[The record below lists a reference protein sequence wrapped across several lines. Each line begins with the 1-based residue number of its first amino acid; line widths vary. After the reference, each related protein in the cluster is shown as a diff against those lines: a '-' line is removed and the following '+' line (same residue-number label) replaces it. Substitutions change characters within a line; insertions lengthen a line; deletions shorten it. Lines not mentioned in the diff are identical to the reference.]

1 MKKKVLALVLSVTM
15 VASVFAGCGNT
26 ETATTEST
34 TTETTTEAATETA
47 AADDELAEHVTI
59 RWYLEGSNVSDDT
72 DVMEAVNAYLGE
84 KLNMTLEPIW
94 GTWGDF
100 DEGASLSLQAGDDI
114 DIYFTCS
121 WTTNEYSKYA
131 KDGYYVR
138 LDDPENNL
146 LEKYAPNLL
155 KEIPDT
161 LVSGAN
167 VEGASGFGIYAVPGY
182 KDIAN
187 QYCWDVNVTL
197 LEKYGYTIDDIKN
210 RTFFEFGDIFETVK
224 QGEGANFYPLLP
236 ESSVLERCVNRVA
249 AVDDNGLLSYY
260 FNPENP
266 SEALAKYGDVFLNK
280 FATEEFKA
288 YADQMREYYAAG
300 YIDPECANGQ
310 TSTETRTA
318 HQLEASYLIGCQ
330 SYAYGYEAQVSAE
343 RGIEVEFVPCE
354 DPYIDTISSRGAMMA
369 ISTASKNPDRAMM
382 FLNLLNTDPYLM
394 TLLEYGVEGVHYNLN
409 DDGCVVFT
417 DKRADY
423 TPWRNGMGNITIL
436 PPQEG
441 EGVGYVERFK
451 EYYGASH
458 QLPITGFT
466 FDTDP
471 VETEVAACV
480 SIAGEYTTA
489 LYMGS
494 APEGMLDE
502 MLERL
507 DAAGMQTI
515 IDEANRQLEEFL
527 ANN

>member
-1 MKKKVLALVLSVTM
+1 MKKKALALILSVAMMSTLFTACGSSETATSEGTATTTE
-15 VASVFAGCGNT
+15 VAST
-26 ETATTEST
+26 ETA
-34 TTETTTEAATETA
+34 A

-72 DVMEAVNAYLGE
+72 EVLAAANEYLGE

-100 DEGASLSLQAGDDI
+100 DEGAKLSLQSGDDI

-121 WTTNEYSKYA
+121 WTSNEYSAYA

-155 KEIPDT
+155 SEIPDT

-167 VEGASGFGIYAVPGY
+167 VEGASGLGIYAVPGY
-182 KDIAN
+182 KDVAN
-187 QYCWDVNVTL
+187 QYCYDVNVDM
-197 LEKYGYTIDDIKN
+197 LEKYGFTVDDVKN
-210 RTFFEFGDIFETVK
+210 RTFYEFGDILETIK
-224 QGEGANFYPLLP
+224 AGEGANFYPLLP
-236 ESSVLERCVNRVA
+236 EAAVLERCVDRVA
-249 AVDDNGLLSYY
+249 AIDDNGLLAYY
-260 FNPENP
+260 FEPEDP
-266 SEALAKYGDVFLNK
+266 SQPLAKYGNVIMNK
-280 FATEEFKA
+280 FSTEEFAK
-288 YADQMREYYAAG
+288 YAAQMREYYAAG
-300 YIDPECANGQ
+300 YIDPEVANTQ
-310 TSTETRTA
+310 TANEVRTA
-318 HQLEASYLIGCQ
+318 HQLEASYAIGCQ
-330 SYAYGYEAQVSAE
+330 SYAYGYEAQVSEE
-343 RGIEVEFVPCE
+343 RGITVEFVPCE
-354 DPYIDTISSRGAMMA
+354 PPYIDTVSSRGAMMA
-369 ISTASKNPDRAMM
+369 ISTASKNPERAMM
-382 FLNLLNTDPYLM
+382 FLNLLNTDSYLM
-394 TLLEYGVEGVHYNLN
+394 TLLNYGVEGVHYNLN

-441 EGVGYVERFK
+441 EGVGYVDRFK
-451 EYYGASH
+451 EYYGASY

-480 SIAGEYTTA
+480 SIAGEYTTSI
-489 LYMGS
+489 YMGS
-494 APEGMLDE
+494 APEGMLEE

-507 DAAGMQTI
+507 DAAGMQKI
-515 IDEANRQLEEFL
+515 VDEANAQLEAYL
-527 ANN
+527 AGK